1 MRVPGG
7 VKVRRRS
14 PTGHV
19 RLKGEGGIAGTT
31 YGIFMIQQKPPH
43 GIWEVTETLHIPE
56 VEED

>member
-1 MRVPGG
+1 M
-7 VKVRRRS
+7 
-14 PTGHV
+14 

-31 YGIFMIQQKPPH
+31 YGVFMIQQKPPH